1 LGDFDVSGMAR
12 TVGMKNRLLVLSKY
26 SRLGA
31 SSRLRTLQYR
41 RWLEGAGFA
50 LEYSALFDNRYL
62 QRLYSGEKT
71 HADLIGYY
79 RKRFSKLR
87 QRPRPGLIWVEY
99 ELLPWLP
106 WMFERALLPASVP
119 IVTDYDDAVF
129 HRYDRHQFAPVR
141 WLLGRKI
148 DRVMKHSQLVTAGNA
163 YLADRARKAGAAH
176 VEIVPTVVD
185 LSHYSVRSESL
196 STPSVRVGWIG
207 TPNTWHAFGKTLYTQ
222 ISDTLTAHDARF
234 CAVGARL
241 EAQSVGSLEI
251 IAWSEDTEVNAIQSM
266 DIGVMPLPDTPWA
279 RGKCGYKLIQYM
291 ACGLPVVASPVGVN
305 KEIVE
310 HGVNGFL
317 AESHT
322 EWRTAIEA
330 LISDPDLRLRMGA
343 AGRKKVENEYSLQV
357 WGPRVANMLH
367 CVANNGTNT

>member
-1 LGDFDVSGMAR
+1 MAR
-12 TVGMKNRLLVLSKY
+12 TVGMKDRLLVLSKY

-50 LEYSALFDNRYL
+50 VEYSALFDDCYL

-71 HADLIGYY
+71 NADLITYY
-79 RKRFSKLR
+79 RKRFSRLR
-87 QRPRPGLIWVEY
+87 QTPRPELIWVEY
-99 ELLPWLP
+99 EALPWLP

-119 IVTDYDDAVF
+119 IVSDYDDAVF
-129 HRYDRHQFAPVR
+129 HRYDQHRFALIR
-141 WLLGRKI
+141 WLLGKKN
-148 DRVMKHSQLVTAGNA
+148 DRVMKRSQLVMAGNA

-176 VEIVPTVVD
+176 VEVVPTVVD
-185 LSHYSVRSESL
+185 LSHYSVRSASL

-207 TPNTWHAFGKTLYTQ
+207 TPYTWHAFGKNLYTR
-222 ISDTLTAHDARF
+222 INGTLATHDARF
-234 CAVGARL
+234 CAVGAQL
-241 EAQSVGSLEI
+241 EAQSIGNLEV
-251 IAWSEDTEVNAIQSM
+251 IAWSEDTEVDTIQSM

-317 AESHT
+317 AESDA

-330 LISDPDLRLRMGA
+330 LISDPDLRRRMGA

-357 WGPRVANMLH
+357 WGPRVANLFLG
-367 CVANNGTNT
+367 VLEPNVGKIR

>member
-1 LGDFDVSGMAR
+1 MEG
-12 TVGMKNRLLVLSKY
+12 TVGMKDRLLVLSKY

-41 RWLEGAGFA
+41 RWLEDAGFA
-50 LEYSALFDNRYL
+50 VEYSALFDDRYL

-79 RKRFSKLR
+79 HKRFSRLR
-87 QRPRPGLIWVEY
+87 QTPRPRLIWVEY
-99 ELLPWLP
+99 EALPWLP
-106 WMFERALLPASVP
+106 WMFERALLPASIP
-119 IVTDYDDAVF
+119 IVSDYDDAVF
-129 HRYDRHQFAPVR
+129 HRYDRHRFAPVR

-148 DRVMKHSQLVTAGNA
+148 DRVMKSSQLVTAGNA
-163 YLADRARKAGAAH
+163 YLADRARKAGAVH
-176 VEIVPTVVD
+176 VEVVPTVVD
-185 LSHYSVRSESL
+185 LSAYSVRFISFSN
-196 STPSVRVGWIG
+196 TAVRVGWIG
-207 TPNTWHAFGKTLYTQ
+207 TPNTWNAFGQTLHTQ
-222 ISDTLTAHDARF
+222 INDTLAAHGARF
-234 CAVGARL
+234 CAVGAEL
-241 EAQSVGSLEI
+241 EAGRVGNLEV
-251 IAWSEDTEVNAIQSM
+251 IAWSEDTEVDAIQSM

-317 AESHT
+317 AESDE

-330 LISDPDLRLRMGA
+330 LISDPELRHRMGA

-357 WGPRVANMLH
+357 WGPRVATMLH
-367 CVANNGTNT
+367 RVVNNLTNT

>member
-1 LGDFDVSGMAR
+1 MAR
-12 TVGMKNRLLVLSKY
+12 TVGMKDHLLVLSKY

-41 RWLEGAGFA
+41 RWLEDAGFEV
-50 LEYSALFDNRYL
+50 EYAALFDDRYL
-62 QRLYSGEKT
+62 QRLYSAEKT
-71 HADLIGYY
+71 NGDLVTYY
-79 RKRFSKLR
+79 RKRFSRLR
-87 QRPRPGLIWVEY
+87 RMPRPSAIWVEY
-99 ELLPWLP
+99 EVLP
-106 WMFERALLPASVP
+106 WMPWMLERALLPASVP
-119 IVTDYDDAVF
+119 IVSDYDDAVF
-129 HRYDRHQFAPVR
+129 HRYDRHRLAPVR

-148 DRVMKHSQLVTAGNA
+148 DHLMKRSQLVTAGNA
-163 YLADRARKAGAAH
+163 YLADRARDAGAAQ

-185 LSHYSVRSESL
+185 LSHYTVRSESL

-222 ISDTLTAHDARF
+222 INDTLAAHDARF
-234 CAVGARL
+234 CAVGAQL
-241 EAQSVGSLEI
+241 EAGCVGNLEV
-251 IAWSEDTEVNAIQSM
+251 IAWSEDTEVGEIQSM

-305 KEIVE
+305 TEIVE

-317 AESHT
+317 AESDA

-330 LISDPDLRLRMGA
+330 LISDPDLRRRMGN
-343 AGRKKVENEYSLQV
+343 AGREKVENDYSLQV
-357 WGPRVANMLH
+357 WGPRVANLFLG
-367 CVANNGTNT
+367 VLDAKVGKVR